1 MTPTAFAFV
10 YRPGPAWIRDRPL
23 AEQKLGPHARYMG
36 ELFARGRLLL
46 GGPFLDTGGGFAL
59 VAADTEDEARE
70 IFERDPAI
78 VDGVFAGDVRSWC
91 AVFDRHDP
99 RVVGAQPRHGTSRV
113 RGRRSARRERP
124 ALAQRSGRHHPP
136 GAEPSV
142 RRQLSRPRRSGA
154 PRRRIHADL
163 GPIPGS
169 GGASG
174 ARTRVLRR
182 PRLRRRRVAPPRR
195 ARGRTRDRPPRGE
208 RLPALGRTRRRIAHV
223 PLRHHASCGLSRLSP
238 ASVTFRRSRN

>member
-70 IFERDPAI
+70 IFARDPAI

-91 AVFDRHDP
+91 AVFDRHDLASSARNLDTAR
-99 RVVGAQPRHGTSRV
+99 RVFEAVEARDGSALLSLYARDVTIHEAPSLPYGGSYHGHDGAVRHGVGFTQTWDRFQD
-113 RGRRSARRERP
+113 RAELR
-124 ALAQRSGRHHPP
+124 ALAPEFFAARDSVVVVWRHR
-136 GAEPSV
+136 AE
-142 RRQLSRPRRSGA
+142 RE
-154 PRRRIHADL
+154 
-163 GPIPGS
+163 
-169 GGASG
+169 G
-174 ARTRVLRR
+174 AR
-182 PRLRRRRVAPPRR
+182 AI
-195 ARGRTRDRPPRGE
+195 D
-208 RLPALGRTRRRIAHV
+208 LPAVSVYRLADGLVVESRMFHFDTTLLADF
-223 PLRHHASCGLSRLSP
+223 LASPPP
-238 ASVTFRRSRN
+238 A

>member
-70 IFERDPAI
+70 IFARDPAI

-91 AVFDRHDP
+91 AVFDRHDLASSARNLDTAR
-99 RVVGAQPRHGTSRV
+99 RVFEAVEARDGSALLSLYARDVTIHEAPSLPYGGSYHGHDGAVRHGVGYT
-113 RGRRSARRERP
+113 
-124 ALAQRSGRHHPP
+124 
-136 GAEPSV
+136 
-142 RRQLSRPRRSGA
+142 
-154 PRRRIHADL
+154 DL